1 MAFGVLGEI
10 VAGLAGALDLV
21 DDGEARSSRFLLVG
35 WIAVAIVGAALWR
48 WMPPL
53 LDRVGGWAALAAVGW
68 ALVAL
73 YMLVTTVTSVA
84 AAIGRRASK
93 SRPAG

>member
-10 VAGLAGALDLV
+10 VAGLAGSLDLV

-35 WIAVAIVGAALWR
+35 WIEVAIVGAALWR
-48 WMPPL
+48 WLPLL
-53 LDRVGGWAALAAVGW
+53 LDRVGRWAALAAVGW

-73 YMLVTTVTSVA
+73 YMLVATVTSLA
-84 AAIGRRASK
+84 EAIGLRRSK